1 MNLRNCI
8 NGLYDMDSKRYVEH
22 VVKQDKVEASSPSSL
37 STCRMKMLDI
47 ELGKAQQNADGI
59 PSNVGVLSI
68 KSVNQAMS
76 EASLL
81 SNPKELF
88 GPFWFEGEI
97 GGLFADSNAGKS
109 ILAVQIAEDIAMNY
123 KVLYFDFEL
132 SDKQFQLRYTD
143 GQGNLHYFPP
153 TLYRVSLDPDNLANL
168 DIPFEDAVI
177 RDIEKAAVVC
187 EANIIIIDNIS
198 ILCMQMEKGDD
209 AAKLV
214 QNLRAL
220 KNKYGFSILIIAHT
234 PKRDMS
240 RIITQNDLAGSKKLF
255 NFIDSCFALGTSA
268 LGTNIRYLK
277 QIKVRNCG
285 IQYGTDNVRVYSIE
299 KDGTLL
305 HFVYRCDSLEQ
316 EHLKEQDREELKDE
330 VKKRV
335 GEGKTVREISRELGI
350 SKSAVGRIRQEVC
363 DSSKKDVPA
372 GDMGQTGQSGRQDEQ
387 LRQAGESHVHRDDE
401 NFIFET
407 NTEGGDD
414 VPF

>member
-8 NGLYDMDSKRYVEH
+8 NGLYDLDSKRYVEY
-22 VVKQDKVEASSPSSL
+22 VVKKENAESSYSLASS
-37 STCRMKMLDI
+37 RVKMLDI

-97 GGLFADSNAGKS
+97 GCLFADSNAGKS

>member
-8 NGLYDMDSKRYVEH
+8 NGLYDLDSKRYVEY
-22 VVKQDKVEASSPSSL
+22 VVKHENVEDPSPSSM
-37 STCRMKMLDI
+37 SANRVKMLGI
-47 ELGKAQQNADGI
+47 ELGRAQQNADSI

-76 EASLL
+76 EASLR

-97 GGLFADSNAGKS
+97 GCLFADSNAGKS
-109 ILAVQIAEDIAMNY
+109 IHAVQIAEDIAKNY

-143 GQGNLHYFPP
+143 SQGNLHHFPA

-168 DIPFEDAVI
+168 DIPFEEAVI
-177 RDIEKAAVVC
+177 RDIEKAAVAC

-240 RIITQNDLAGSKKLF
+240 RVITQNDLAGSKKLF

-268 LGTNIRYLK
+268 QGISFRYLK

-285 IQYGTDNVRVYSIE
+285 IQYGTDNVRVYRIE
-299 KDGTLL
+299 KDGALL
-305 HFVYRCDSLEQ
+305 HFVYLHDSPEH
-316 EHLKEQDREELKDE
+316 EHLKEQNREELKME

-335 GEGKTVREISRELGI
+335 GEGLSVRDISRELGI

-363 DSSKKDVPA
+363 DGSKKDVPA
-372 GDMGQTGQSGRQDEQ
+372 GDTGQQGQ
-387 LRQAGESHVHRDDE
+387 LGQRIGQSLLECSDNSLVLDS
-401 NFIFET
+401 T
-407 NTEGGDD
+407 TEGGED

>member
-8 NGLYDMDSKRYVEH
+8 NGLYDLDSKRYVEY
-22 VVKQDKVEASSPSSL
+22 VVKHEKVEAPSPSSL
-37 STCRMKMLDI
+37 SANRVKMLGI
-47 ELGKAQQNADGI
+47 ELGRAQQNADGI

-68 KSVNQAMS
+68 KSVNQTMS
-76 EASLL
+76 EASLR

-97 GGLFADSNAGKS
+97 GCLFADSNVGKS
-109 ILAVQIAEDIAMNY
+109 ILAVQIAEDIAKNY
-123 KVLYFDFEL
+123 RVLYFDFEL

-143 GQGNLHYFPP
+143 SQGNLHHFPA

-168 DIPFEDAVI
+168 NLPFEEAVI
-177 RDIEKAAVVC
+177 RDIEKAAVAC

-240 RIITQNDLAGSKKLF
+240 RVITQNDLAGSKKLF

-268 LGTNIRYLK
+268 QGTSFRYLK

-285 IQYGTDNVRVYSIE
+285 IQYGTDNVRVYRIE
-299 KDGTLL
+299 KDGALL
-305 HFVYRCDSLEQ
+305 HFVYLHDSPEH
-316 EHLKEQDREELKDE
+316 EHLKELNREELKME

-335 GEGKTVREISRELGI
+335 GKGWSVRDISRELGI
-350 SKSAVGRIRQEVC
+350 LKSAVGRIRQEVC
-363 DSSKKDVPA
+363 DGSKKDVPA
-372 GDMGQTGQSGRQDEQ
+372 GDTGQQGQ
-387 LRQAGESHVHRDDE
+387 LGQRIGQSLLECSDNSLVLDS
-401 NFIFET
+401 T
-407 NTEGGDD
+407 TEGGED

>member
-8 NGLYDMDSKRYVEH
+8 NGLYDLDSKRYVEY
-22 VVKQDKVEASSPSSL
+22 VVKQDKVEAPSPSSL
-37 STCRMKMLDI
+37 SANRVKMLGI
-47 ELGKAQQNADGI
+47 ELGRAQQNADGI

-76 EASLL
+76 EASLR

-97 GGLFADSNAGKS
+97 GCLFADSNAGKS
-109 ILAVQIAEDIAMNY
+109 ILAVQIAEDIAKNY

-143 GQGNLHYFPP
+143 SQGNLHHFPA

-168 DIPFEDAVI
+168 DMPFEEAVI

-240 RIITQNDLAGSKKLF
+240 RVITQNDLAGSKKLF

-268 LGTNIRYLK
+268 QGTSFRYLK

-285 IQYGTDNVRVYSIE
+285 IQYGTDNVRVYRIE
-299 KDGTLL
+299 KDGALL
-305 HFVYRCDSLEQ
+305 HFVYLHDSPEH
-316 EHLKEQDREELKDE
+316 EHLKEQNREELKME

-335 GEGKTVREISRELGI
+335 SEGLSVRDISRELGI

-363 DSSKKDVPA
+363 DGSKKDVPA
-372 GDMGQTGQSGRQDEQ
+372 GDTGQQGQ
-387 LRQAGESHVHRDDE
+387 LGQHIGQSLLEHSDNSLVLDS
-401 NFIFET
+401 T
-407 NTEGGDD
+407 TEGGED

>member
-8 NGLYDMDSKRYVEH
+8 NGLYDLDSKRYVEY
-22 VVKQDKVEASSPSSL
+22 VVKKENAESSYSLVSS
-37 STCRMKMLDI
+37 RVKMLGI
-47 ELGKAQQNADGI
+47 ELGKVQQNADGI

-76 EASLL
+76 EASLR

-97 GGLFADSNAGKS
+97 GCLFADSNAGKS
-109 ILAVQIAEDIAMNY
+109 ILAVQIAEEIAKSY

-143 GQGNLHYFPP
+143 SQGNLHHFPA

-168 DIPFEDAVI
+168 NLPFEEAVI
-177 RDIEKAAVVC
+177 RDIEKAAVAC

-214 QNLRAL
+214 QNLRTL

-240 RIITQNDLAGSKKLF
+240 RVITQNDLAGSKKLF

-268 LGTNIRYLK
+268 QGTSFRYLK

-285 IQYGTDNVRVYSIE
+285 IQYGTDNVRVYRIE
-299 KDGTLL
+299 KDGALL
-305 HFVYRCDSLEQ
+305 HFVYLHDSPEH
-316 EHLKEQDREELKDE
+316 EHLKELNREELKME

-335 GEGKTVREISRELGI
+335 GKGWSVRDISRELGI

-363 DSSKKDVPA
+363 DGSKKDVPA
-372 GDMGQTGQSGRQDEQ
+372 GDTGQQGQ
-387 LRQAGESHVHRDDE
+387 LGQRIGQSLLECSDNSLVLDS
-401 NFIFET
+401 T
-407 NTEGGDD
+407 TEGGED

>member
-8 NGLYDMDSKRYVEH
+8 NGLYDLDSKRYVEY
-22 VVKQDKVEASSPSSL
+22 VVKHEKVEAPSPSSL
-37 STCRMKMLDI
+37 SANRVKMLGI
-47 ELGKAQQNADGI
+47 ELGRAQQNADGI

-68 KSVNQAMS
+68 KSVNQTMS
-76 EASLL
+76 EASLR

-97 GGLFADSNAGKS
+97 GCLFADSNVGKS
-109 ILAVQIAEDIAMNY
+109 ILAVQIAEDIAKNY
-123 KVLYFDFEL
+123 RVLYFDFEL

-143 GQGNLHYFPP
+143 SQGNLHHFPA

-168 DIPFEDAVI
+168 NLPFEEAVI
-177 RDIEKAAVVC
+177 RDIEKAAVAC

-198 ILCMQMEKGDD
+198 ILCMQMEKGED

-214 QNLRAL
+214 QNLGAL

-240 RIITQNDLAGSKKLF
+240 RVITQNDLAGSKKLF

-268 LGTNIRYLK
+268 QGTSFRYLK

-285 IQYGTDNVRVYSIE
+285 IQYGTDNVRVYRIE
-299 KDGTLL
+299 KDGALL
-305 HFVYRCDSLEQ
+305 HFVYLHDSPEH
-316 EHLKEQDREELKDE
+316 EHLKELNREELKME

-335 GEGKTVREISRELGI
+335 GKGWSVRDISRELGI
-350 SKSAVGRIRQEVC
+350 LKSAVGRIRQEVC
-363 DSSKKDVPA
+363 DGSKKDVPA
-372 GDMGQTGQSGRQDEQ
+372 GDTGQQGQ
-387 LRQAGESHVHRDDE
+387 LGQRIGQSLLECSDNSLVLDS
-401 NFIFET
+401 T
-407 NTEGGDD
+407 TEGGED

>member
-8 NGLYDMDSKRYVEH
+8 NGLYDLDSKRYVEY
-22 VVKQDKVEASSPSSL
+22 VVKKENAESSYSLASS
-37 STCRMKMLDI
+37 RVKMLGI

-76 EASLL
+76 EASLR

-97 GGLFADSNAGKS
+97 GCLFADSNAGKS
-109 ILAVQIAEDIAMNY
+109 ILAVQIAEEIAKSY

-143 GQGNLHYFPP
+143 NQGNLHHFPP
-153 TLYRVSLDPDNLANL
+153 TLYRVSLEPDNLANL
-168 DIPFEDAVI
+168 DIPFEEAVI
-177 RDIEKAAVVC
+177 RDIEKAAVAC

-198 ILCMQMEKGDD
+198 ILCMQMEKGED

-268 LGTNIRYLK
+268 QGNSIRYLK

-285 IQYGTDNVRVYSIE
+285 IKFGANNVRVYSIE
-299 KDGTLL
+299 KDGALL
-305 HFVYRCDSLEQ
+305 HFVYHHDSPEHD
-316 EHLKEQDREELKDE
+316 HLKEQDREYLKME

-335 GEGKTVREISRELGI
+335 GEGQTVRDISRELGI

-363 DSSKKDVPA
+363 HSTNKAVPTK
-372 GDMGQTGQSGRQDEQ
+372 DMGQQGQLGQQTTQSRRECLGNGNLMFD
-387 LRQAGESHVHRDDE
+387 SV
-401 NFIFET
+401 
-407 NTEGGDD
+407 TEGGDD

>member
-8 NGLYDMDSKRYVEH
+8 NGLYDLDSKRYVEY
-22 VVKQDKVEASSPSSL
+22 VVKHENVEDPSPSSL
-37 STCRMKMLDI
+37 SANRVKMLGI
-47 ELGKAQQNADGI
+47 ELGRAQQNADGI

-76 EASLL
+76 EASLR

-97 GGLFADSNAGKS
+97 GCLFADSNAGKS
-109 ILAVQIAEDIAMNY
+109 ILAVQIAEDIAKNY

-143 GQGNLHYFPP
+143 SQGNLHHFPA

-168 DIPFEDAVI
+168 DLPFEEAVI
-177 RDIEKAAVVC
+177 RDIEKAAVAC

-240 RIITQNDLAGSKKLF
+240 RVITQNDLAGSKKLF
-255 NFIDSCFALGTSA
+255 NFIDSCLALGTSA
-268 LGTNIRYLK
+268 QGTSFRYLK

-285 IQYGTDNVRVYSIE
+285 IQYGTDNVRVYRIE
-299 KDGTLL
+299 KDGALL
-305 HFVYRCDSLEQ
+305 HFVYLHDSPEH
-316 EHLKEQDREELKDE
+316 EHLKEQNREELKME

-335 GEGKTVREISRELGI
+335 GEGWSVRDISRELGI

-363 DSSKKDVPA
+363 DGSKKYVPA
-372 GDMGQTGQSGRQDEQ
+372 GDTGQQGQ
-387 LRQAGESHVHRDDE
+387 LGQRIGQSLLECSDNSLVLDS
-401 NFIFET
+401 T
-407 NTEGGDD
+407 TEGGED

>member
-8 NGLYDMDSKRYVEH
+8 NGLYDLDSKRYVEY
-22 VVKQDKVEASSPSSL
+22 VVKHENVEDPSPSSM
-37 STCRMKMLDI
+37 SANRVKMLGI
-47 ELGKAQQNADGI
+47 ELGRAQQNADGI

-76 EASLL
+76 EASLR

-97 GGLFADSNAGKS
+97 GCLFADSNAGKS
-109 ILAVQIAEDIAMNY
+109 ILAVQIAEDIAKNY
-123 KVLYFDFEL
+123 RVLYFDFEL

-143 GQGNLHYFPP
+143 SQGNLHHFPA

-168 DIPFEDAVI
+168 DLPFEETVI
-177 RDIEKAAVVC
+177 RDIEKAAVAC

-240 RIITQNDLAGSKKLF
+240 RVITQNDLAGSKKLF

-268 LGTNIRYLK
+268 QGTSFRYLK

-285 IQYGTDNVRVYSIE
+285 IQYGTDNVRVYRIE
-299 KDGTLL
+299 KDGALL
-305 HFVYRCDSLEQ
+305 HFVYLHDSPEH
-316 EHLKEQDREELKDE
+316 EHLKEQNREELKME

-335 GEGKTVREISRELGI
+335 SEGLSVRDISRELGI

-363 DSSKKDVPA
+363 DGSKKYVPA
-372 GDMGQTGQSGRQDEQ
+372 GDTGQQGQ
-387 LRQAGESHVHRDDE
+387 LGQRIGQSLLECSDNSLVLDS
-401 NFIFET
+401 T
-407 NTEGGDD
+407 TEGGED

>member
-1 MNLRNCI
+1 
-8 NGLYDMDSKRYVEH
+8 
-22 VVKQDKVEASSPSSL
+22 
-37 STCRMKMLDI
+37 
-47 ELGKAQQNADGI
+47 
-59 PSNVGVLSI
+59 
-68 KSVNQAMS
+68 MS
-76 EASLL
+76 EASLR

-97 GGLFADSNAGKS
+97 GCLFADSNAGKS
-109 ILAVQIAEDIAMNY
+109 ILAVQIAEEIAKSY

-143 GQGNLHYFPP
+143 NQGNLHHFPP
-153 TLYRVSLDPDNLANL
+153 TLYRVSLEPDNLANL
-168 DIPFEDAVI
+168 DIPFEEAVI
-177 RDIEKAAVVC
+177 RDIEKAAVAC

-268 LGTNIRYLK
+268 QGNSIRYLK

-285 IQYGTDNVRVYSIE
+285 IKFGADNVRVYSIE
-299 KDGTLL
+299 KDGALL
-305 HFVYRCDSLEQ
+305 HFVYHHDSPEHD
-316 EHLKEQDREELKDE
+316 HLKEQDREDLKME

-335 GEGKTVREISRELGI
+335 GEGRTVRDISRELGI
-350 SKSAVGRIRQEVC
+350 SKSAIGRIRQEVC
-363 DSSKKDVPA
+363 HSTNKAVPTK
-372 GDMGQTGQSGRQDEQ
+372 DMGQQGQQGQHGVQPLPGHCDG
-387 LRQAGESHVHRDDE
+387 LES
-401 NFIFET
+401 I
-407 NTEGGDD
+407 TEGGDD

>member
-8 NGLYDMDSKRYVEH
+8 NGLYDLDSKRYVEY
-22 VVKQDKVEASSPSSL
+22 VVKHENVEDPSPSSL
-37 STCRMKMLDI
+37 SANRVKMLGI
-47 ELGKAQQNADGI
+47 ELGRAQQNADGI

-76 EASLL
+76 EASLR

-97 GGLFADSNAGKS
+97 GCLFADSNAGKS
-109 ILAVQIAEDIAMNY
+109 ILAVQIAEDIAKNY
-123 KVLYFDFEL
+123 RVLYFDFEL

-143 GQGNLHYFPP
+143 SQGNLHHFPA

-168 DIPFEDAVI
+168 NLPFEEAVI
-177 RDIEKAAVVC
+177 RDIEKAAVAC

-240 RIITQNDLAGSKKLF
+240 RVITQNDLAGSKKLF

-268 LGTNIRYLK
+268 QGTSFRYLK

-285 IQYGTDNVRVYSIE
+285 IQYGTDNVRVYRIE
-299 KDGTLL
+299 KDGALL
-305 HFVYRCDSLEQ
+305 HFVYLHDSPEH
-316 EHLKEQDREELKDE
+316 EHLKEQNREELKME

-335 GEGKTVREISRELGI
+335 GEGLSVRDISRELGI
-350 SKSAVGRIRQEVC
+350 SKSVVGRIRQEVC
-363 DSSKKDVPA
+363 DGSKKYVPA
-372 GDMGQTGQSGRQDEQ
+372 GDTGQQGQ
-387 LRQAGESHVHRDDE
+387 LGQRIGPSLLECSDNSLVLDS
-401 NFIFET
+401 T
-407 NTEGGDD
+407 TEGGED

>member
-8 NGLYDMDSKRYVEH
+8 NGLYDLDSKRYVEY
-22 VVKQDKVEASSPSSL
+22 VVKKENAESSYSLASS
-37 STCRMKMLDI
+37 RVKMLGI
-47 ELGKAQQNADGI
+47 ELGKVQQNADGI

-76 EASLL
+76 EASLR

-97 GGLFADSNAGKS
+97 GCLFADSNAGKS
-109 ILAVQIAEDIAMNY
+109 ILAVQIAEEIAKSY

-143 GQGNLHYFPP
+143 NQGNLHHFPP
-153 TLYRVSLDPDNLANL
+153 TLYRVSLEPDNLANL

-177 RDIEKAAVVC
+177 RDIEKAAVAC

-198 ILCMQMEKGDD
+198 ILCMQMEKGED

-268 LGTNIRYLK
+268 QGNSIHYLTCNILM
-277 QIKVRNCG
+277 
-285 IQYGTDNVRVYSIE
+285 SW
-299 KDGTLL
+299 
-305 HFVYRCDSLEQ
+305 
-316 EHLKEQDREELKDE
+316 
-330 VKKRV
+330 
-335 GEGKTVREISRELGI
+335 
-350 SKSAVGRIRQEVC
+350 
-363 DSSKKDVPA
+363 
-372 GDMGQTGQSGRQDEQ
+372 
-387 LRQAGESHVHRDDE
+387 
-401 NFIFET
+401 
-407 NTEGGDD
+407 
-414 VPF
+414 

>member
-8 NGLYDMDSKRYVEH
+8 NGLYDLDSKRYVEY
-22 VVKQDKVEASSPSSL
+22 VVKHEKVEDPSPSSL
-37 STCRMKMLDI
+37 SANRVKMLGI
-47 ELGKAQQNADGI
+47 ELGRAQQNADGI

-76 EASLL
+76 EASLR

-97 GGLFADSNAGKS
+97 GCLFADSNAGKS
-109 ILAVQIAEDIAMNY
+109 ILAVQIAEDIAKNY

-143 GQGNLHYFPP
+143 SQGNLHHFPP

-168 DIPFEDAVI
+168 DLPFEEAVI
-177 RDIEKAAVVC
+177 RDIEKAAVAC

-240 RIITQNDLAGSKKLF
+240 RVITQNDLAGSKKLF

-268 LGTNIRYLK
+268 QGTSFRYLK

-285 IQYGTDNVRVYSIE
+285 IQYGTDNVRVYRIE
-299 KDGTLL
+299 KDGALL
-305 HFVYRCDSLEQ
+305 HFVYLHDSPEH
-316 EHLKEQDREELKDE
+316 EHLKEQNREELKME

-335 GEGKTVREISRELGI
+335 GEGLSVRDISRELGI

-363 DSSKKDVPA
+363 DGSKKDVPA
-372 GDMGQTGQSGRQDEQ
+372 GDTGQQGQLGQRIGQSLLECSDNSLVQD
-387 LRQAGESHVHRDDE
+387 S
-401 NFIFET
+401 T
-407 NTEGGDD
+407 TEGGED

>member
-8 NGLYDMDSKRYVEH
+8 NGLYDLDSKRYVEY
-22 VVKQDKVEASSPSSL
+22 VVKHEKVEASSPSSL
-37 STCRMKMLDI
+37 SANRVKMLGI

-76 EASLL
+76 EASLR

-97 GGLFADSNAGKS
+97 GCLFADSNAGKS
-109 ILAVQIAEDIAMNY
+109 ILAVQIAEDIAKNY

-143 GQGNLHYFPP
+143 SQGNLHHFPA
-153 TLYRVSLDPDNLANL
+153 TLYRVSLDSDNLANL

-177 RDIEKAAVVC
+177 RDIEKAAVAC

-240 RIITQNDLAGSKKLF
+240 RVITQNDLAGSKKLF

-268 LGTNIRYLK
+268 QGTSFRYLK

-285 IQYGTDNVRVYSIE
+285 IQYGTDNVRVYRIE
-299 KDGTLL
+299 KDGALL
-305 HFVYRCDSLEQ
+305 HFVYLHDSPEH
-316 EHLKEQDREELKDE
+316 EHLKEQNREELKME

-335 GEGKTVREISRELGI
+335 GEGLSVRDISRELGI

-363 DSSKKDVPA
+363 DGSKKDVPA
-372 GDMGQTGQSGRQDEQ
+372 GDTGQQGQLGQRIGQSLLECSDNSLVQD
-387 LRQAGESHVHRDDE
+387 S
-401 NFIFET
+401 T
-407 NTEGGDD
+407 TEGGED

>member
-8 NGLYDMDSKRYVEH
+8 NGLYDLDSKRYVEY
-22 VVKQDKVEASSPSSL
+22 VVKHENVEDPSPSSL
-37 STCRMKMLDI
+37 SADRVKMLGI
-47 ELGKAQQNADGI
+47 ELGRAQQNADGI

-76 EASLL
+76 EASLR

-97 GGLFADSNAGKS
+97 GCLFADSNAGKS
-109 ILAVQIAEDIAMNY
+109 ILAVQIAEDIAKNY
-123 KVLYFDFEL
+123 RVLYFDFEL

-143 GQGNLHYFPP
+143 SQGNLHHFPA

-168 DIPFEDAVI
+168 DLPFEEAVI
-177 RDIEKAAVVC
+177 RDIEKAAVAC

-240 RIITQNDLAGSKKLF
+240 RVITQNDLAGSKKLF

-268 LGTNIRYLK
+268 QGTSFRYLK

-285 IQYGTDNVRVYSIE
+285 IQYGTDNVRVYRIE
-299 KDGTLL
+299 KDGALL
-305 HFVYRCDSLEQ
+305 HFVYLHDSPEH
-316 EHLKEQDREELKDE
+316 EHLKEQNREELKME

-335 GEGKTVREISRELGI
+335 GEGLSVRDISRELGI

-363 DSSKKDVPA
+363 DGSKKDVPA
-372 GDMGQTGQSGRQDEQ
+372 GDTGQQGQ
-387 LRQAGESHVHRDDE
+387 LGQRIGQSLLECSDNSLVLDS
-401 NFIFET
+401 T
-407 NTEGGDD
+407 TEGGED

>member
-8 NGLYDMDSKRYVEH
+8 NGLYDLDSKRYVEY
-22 VVKQDKVEASSPSSL
+22 VVKKENAESSYSLASS
-37 STCRMKMLDI
+37 RVKMLGI
-47 ELGKAQQNADGI
+47 ELGKVQQNADGI

-76 EASLL
+76 EASLR

-97 GGLFADSNAGKS
+97 GCLFADSNAGKS
-109 ILAVQIAEDIAMNY
+109 ILAVQIAEEIAKSY

-143 GQGNLHYFPP
+143 NQGNLHHFPP
-153 TLYRVSLDPDNLANL
+153 TLYRVSLEPDNLANL

-177 RDIEKAAVVC
+177 RDVEKAAVAC

-268 LGTNIRYLK
+268 QGNSIRYLK

-401 NFIFET
+401 NLIFET

>member
-8 NGLYDMDSKRYVEH
+8 NGLYDLDSKRYVEY
-22 VVKQDKVEASSPSSL
+22 VVKKENAESSYSLVSS
-37 STCRMKMLDI
+37 RVKMLGI
-47 ELGKAQQNADGI
+47 ELGKVQQNADGI

-76 EASLL
+76 EASLR

-97 GGLFADSNAGKS
+97 GCLFADSNAGKS
-109 ILAVQIAEDIAMNY
+109 ILAVQIAEEIAKSY

-143 GQGNLHYFPP
+143 SQGNLHHFPA

-168 DIPFEDAVI
+168 NLPFEEAVI
-177 RDIEKAAVVC
+177 RDIEKAAVAC

-214 QNLRAL
+214 QNLRTL

-240 RIITQNDLAGSKKLF
+240 RVITQNDLAGSKKLF

-268 LGTNIRYLK
+268 QGTSFRYLK

-285 IQYGTDNVRVYSIE
+285 IQYGTDNVRVYRIE
-299 KDGTLL
+299 KDGALL
-305 HFVYRCDSLEQ
+305 HFVYLHDSPEH
-316 EHLKEQDREELKDE
+316 EHLKELNREELKME

-335 GEGKTVREISRELGI
+335 GKGWSVRDISRELGI

-363 DSSKKDVPA
+363 DGSKKDVRA
-372 GDMGQTGQSGRQDEQ
+372 GDTGQQGQ
-387 LRQAGESHVHRDDE
+387 LGQRIGQSLLECSDNSLVLDS
-401 NFIFET
+401 T
-407 NTEGGDD
+407 TEGGED

>member
-8 NGLYDMDSKRYVEH
+8 NGLYDLDSKRYVEY
-22 VVKQDKVEASSPSSL
+22 VVKHEKVEAPSPSSL
-37 STCRMKMLDI
+37 SANRVKMLGI
-47 ELGKAQQNADGI
+47 ELGRAQQNADGI

-68 KSVNQAMS
+68 KSVNQTMS
-76 EASLL
+76 EASLR

-97 GGLFADSNAGKS
+97 GCLFADSNVGKS
-109 ILAVQIAEDIAMNY
+109 ILAVQIAEDIAKNY
-123 KVLYFDFEL
+123 RVLYFDFEL

-143 GQGNLHYFPP
+143 SQGNLHHFPA

-168 DIPFEDAVI
+168 NLPFEEAVI
-177 RDIEKAAVVC
+177 RDIEKAAVAC

-214 QNLRAL
+214 QNLRTL

-240 RIITQNDLAGSKKLF
+240 RVITQNDLAGSKKLF

-268 LGTNIRYLK
+268 QGTSFRYLK

-285 IQYGTDNVRVYSIE
+285 IQYGTDNVRVYRIE
-299 KDGTLL
+299 KDGALL
-305 HFVYRCDSLEQ
+305 HFVYLHDSPEH
-316 EHLKEQDREELKDE
+316 EHLKELNREELKME

-335 GEGKTVREISRELGI
+335 GKGWSVRDISRELGI

-363 DSSKKDVPA
+363 DGSKKDVPA
-372 GDMGQTGQSGRQDEQ
+372 GDTGQQGQ
-387 LRQAGESHVHRDDE
+387 LGQRIGQSLLECSDNSLVLDS
-401 NFIFET
+401 T
-407 NTEGGDD
+407 TEGGED

>member
-8 NGLYDMDSKRYVEH
+8 NGLYDLDSKRYVEY
-22 VVKQDKVEASSPSSL
+22 VVKHEKVEAPSPSSL
-37 STCRMKMLDI
+37 SANRVKMLGI
-47 ELGKAQQNADGI
+47 ELGRAQQNADGI

-68 KSVNQAMS
+68 KSVNQTMS
-76 EASLL
+76 EASLR

-97 GGLFADSNAGKS
+97 GCLFADSNAGKS
-109 ILAVQIAEDIAMNY
+109 ILAVQIAEDIAKNY
-123 KVLYFDFEL
+123 RVLYFDFEL

-143 GQGNLHYFPP
+143 SQGNLHHFPA

-168 DIPFEDAVI
+168 NLPFEEAVI
-177 RDIEKAAVVC
+177 RDIEKAAVAC

-240 RIITQNDLAGSKKLF
+240 RVITQNDLAGSKKLF

-268 LGTNIRYLK
+268 QGTIFRYLK
-277 QIKVRNCG
+277 QIKVRNCS
-285 IQYGTDNVRVYSIE
+285 IQYGTDNVRVYRIE
-299 KDGTLL
+299 KDGALL
-305 HFVYRCDSLEQ
+305 HFVYLHDSPEH
-316 EHLKEQDREELKDE
+316 EHLKEQNREELKME

-335 GEGKTVREISRELGI
+335 SEGLSVRDISRELGI

-363 DSSKKDVPA
+363 DGSKKDVPA
-372 GDMGQTGQSGRQDEQ
+372 GDTGQQGQ
-387 LRQAGESHVHRDDE
+387 LGQHIGQSLLEHSDNSLVLDS
-401 NFIFET
+401 T
-407 NTEGGDD
+407 TEGGED